1 MQTKP
6 KVYVH
11 CTIQNKTKSNAKTH
25 TNTNQ
30 WNKKLLHTQ
39 KKEVKIPTQ
48 TAALVPTG

>member
-25 TNTNQ
+25 T
-30 WNKKLLHTQ
+30 KLLHTQ
-39 KKEVKIPTQ
+39 KKEEQIPTQ